1 MLIIKLE
8 ELMEFIK
15 VGQTGKFM
23 SFITHE
29 LDSQDQMRRL
39 LEREKN
45 LNIEIK
51 RLQQE
56 KQA

>member
-1 MLIIKLE
+1 
-8 ELMEFIK
+8 MEFIK
-15 VGQTGKFM
+15 IGQTGKFM
-23 SFITHE
+23 TFITHE